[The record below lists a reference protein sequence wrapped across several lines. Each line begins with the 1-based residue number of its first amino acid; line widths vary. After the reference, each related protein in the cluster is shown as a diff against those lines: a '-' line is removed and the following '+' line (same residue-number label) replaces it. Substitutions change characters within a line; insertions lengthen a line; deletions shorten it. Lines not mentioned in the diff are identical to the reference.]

1 MILLNVP
8 IIITAHSFQE
18 AWAQAVTKLESNS
31 WQTWNLVVQINAPS
45 IMNTDVQNSAMQ
57 FAKRHKLITPVQ
69 VAHTIFPYKFY
80 KPGTSRDRLYQLYW
94 RYFKFT
100 RSQAHSG
107 WGTYF
112 ERMIRYA
119 PDGDFNKAVD
129 QLSTIIDA
137 INGRIVNYGSAYT
150 MVILYPQKDV
160 KRKMGAPCLNYLTV
174 QVETLPEGKKRINLL
189 AVYRN
194 HDFLERAYG
203 NYLGLCKLLEYIA
216 SETNSEVGCLTCISS
231 HAYVPNHKRE
241 LYTLANSIIGAEP
254 T

>member
-1 MILLNVP
+1 MNVP
-8 IIITAHSFQE
+8 SVITAHSFQA
-18 AWAQAVTKLESNS
+18 AWAQVVVGLKSSDWL
-31 WQTWNLVVQINAPS
+31 TWNLVVQIDSPS
-45 IMNTDVQNSAMQ
+45 VIDPDIQNCMME
-57 FAKRHKLITPVQ
+57 FAKCHGLITPVQ

-80 KPGTSRDRLYQLYW
+80 KSGIDRDRLYQKYW

-100 RSQAHSG
+100 RTQPHRG

-119 PDGDFNKAVD
+119 PNGDNVQAVD
-129 QLSTIIDA
+129 QLATIIDA
-137 INGRIVNYGSAYT
+137 INGRSRNYGAAYT
-150 MVILYPQKDV
+150 IVIPYPQKDS
-160 KRKMGAPCLNYLTV
+160 RRMMGAPCLNYLTV
-174 QVETLPEGKKRINLL
+174 QVETTGRCKRINLL

-216 SETNSEVGCLTCISS
+216 IETNSEIGSFTCVSS
-231 HAYVPNHKRE
+231 RAYVPRHKQA
-241 LYTLANSIIGAEP
+241 LYALAKSVLEEGI

>member
-1 MILLNVP
+1 MNVP
-8 IIITAHSFQE
+8 TVITAHSFQE
-18 AWAQAVTKLESNS
+18 AWAQAVVGLKSNK
-31 WQTWNLVVQINAPS
+31 WITWNLVVQIDTPS
-45 IMNTDVQNSAMQ
+45 AIDLNIQDRAME
-57 FAKRHKLITPVQ
+57 FAKCHELITPVQ

-80 KPGTSRDRLYQLYW
+80 KPGINRDGLYKKYW

-100 RSQAHSG
+100 RTQPHRG

-119 PDGDFNKAVD
+119 PTGDNAQAVD
-129 QLSTIIDA
+129 QLATIIDA
-137 INGRIVNYGSAYT
+137 INGRPSNYGAAYT
-150 MVILYPQKDV
+150 IVIPYPQKDS
-160 KRKMGAPCLNYLTV
+160 RKIMGAPCLNYLTV
-174 QVETLPEGKKRINLL
+174 QVETVGRNKCVSLL

-216 SETNSEVGCLTCISS
+216 IETNSEIGSLTCVSS
-231 HAYVPNHKRE
+231 RAYVPRYKQE
-241 LYTLANSIIGAEP
+241 LYALAKSVLEVGI